1 MKVAINV
8 IGFVIVS
15 GLMLPAQA
23 ALNKWVDEKG
33 QVHYGDRVPAQY
45 LKKNRSILNEQG
57 VVVRKISAKKSKKII
72 DKENQV
78 NREKAIKDRKK
89 MLVDK
94 QIELND
100 RMLLDTFTTDR
111 DLLIARDARLGAVD
125 SQLQLTESNIKDQ
138 ERKLKKIKERV
149 NSIETSGRD
158 VPENLRKQVVS
169 VSRQLETY
177 YAYVED
183 KTKERERI
191 KEKFDKDIK
200 RFHEL
205 KSTKRKK

>member
-1 MKVAINV
+1 MKVAINI

-15 GLMLPAQA
+15 VFMLPAQA
-23 ALNKWVDEKG
+23 ALNKWVDENG

-45 LKKNRSILNEQG
+45 LKKNRSILSEQG
-57 VVVRKISAKKSKKII
+57 VVVRNITAKRSKEDI
-72 DKENQV
+72 DRENQA
-78 NREKAIKDRKK
+78 NREKAIKDKEKMIADKK
-89 MLVDK
+89 IALH
-94 QIELND
+94 D

-111 DLLIARDARLGAVD
+111 DLLIARDDRIGAVN

-138 ERKLKKIKERV
+138 EKKLKEIKERV
-149 NSIETSGRD
+149 SSIEKSGRA
-158 VPENLRKQVVS
+158 VPDNLRKQVVS

-183 KTKERERI
+183 KTKEREQIR
-191 KEKFDKDIK
+191 EKFAKDIK

-205 KSTKRKK
+205 KAMRNKK